1 VTELSRSPLPGSGT
15 LSRGTSRQHRH
26 WPSSAG
32 TWRHISSGAAFRDVI
47 PLLSCLRSDIWHF
60 GHVNRSFY
68 LLTLLY
74 LFDQEMGVP
83 QGIILLV
90 TLFGLKIN
98 SVIKAMPQQ
107 TISLGRHQ
115 WVKILFFQNSLHTFL
130 KASSFLREVAS
141 RHYVSVDQMD
151 DIRYDAPIER
161 S

>member
-1 VTELSRSPLPGSGT
+1 
-15 LSRGTSRQHRH
+15 
-26 WPSSAG
+26 
-32 TWRHISSGAAFRDVI
+32 
-47 PLLSCLRSDIWHF
+47 
-60 GHVNRSFY
+60 
-68 LLTLLY
+68 
-74 LFDQEMGVP
+74 MGVP